1 MKPKNLMHKV
11 HRFQTDK
18 YNKRSY
24 NEMYLSNPTLMG
36 VFAYVTEGKTD
47 NSVEYSD
54 NHGCVKFLKEFAP
67 ERNLPLVIFRE

>member
-1 MKPKNLMHKV
+1 
-11 HRFQTDK
+11 
-18 YNKRSY
+18 
-24 NEMYLSNPTLMG
+24 MYLSNPTLMG